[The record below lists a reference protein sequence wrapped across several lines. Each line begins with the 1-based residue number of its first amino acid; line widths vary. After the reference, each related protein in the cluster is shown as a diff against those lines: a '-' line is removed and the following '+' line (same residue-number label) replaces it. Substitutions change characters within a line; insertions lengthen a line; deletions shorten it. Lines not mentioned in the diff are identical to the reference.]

1 MITTGIIL
9 SKNGA
14 NSYNVNIPDLV
25 DGNETFNFV
34 ATVCSSIN
42 NKLDLKINDVVY
54 INFENN
60 RKENPIIV
68 GLAVKNSS
76 DSDIKLNSLEVN
88 HNLQFPQQTSIGSIN
103 STNLESLAGVSE
115 NIQNQ
120 LDNIDKKFSSV
131 KDNINKFNL
140 DISND
145 SNNLSSLQL
154 RIRELSASLDNLIDI
169 LGDSDSQS
177 SKTVWGRYNKASTD
191 LEDIKNFFSGVP
203 EDNTVVDLIDDIM
216 KTIDKGDS
224 KT

>member
-60 RKENPIIV
+60 RRENPIIIGV
-68 GLAVKNSS
+68 LVNDESNADVN
-76 DSDIKLNSLEVN
+76 LNSLKVKRN
-88 HNLQFPQQTSIGSIN
+88 FQLPQQTSIGAIN
-103 STNLESLAGVSE
+103 STNLNSLIGVSE

-120 LDNIDKKFSSV
+120 LDSIDKKFLDI
-131 KDNINKFNL
+131 KDEINKFDLNMSKCSDSLDNL
-140 DISND
+140 
-145 SNNLSSLQL
+145 QF
-154 RIRELSASLDNLIDI
+154 RVKELNASLDNFISI
-169 LGDSDSQS
+169 LGSSSDKS
-177 SKTVWGRYNKASTD
+177 SNTIYGRYNKASVD
-191 LEDIKNFFSGVP
+191 LENIKKFFSDIP
-203 EDNTVVDLIDDIM
+203 EDKTAVDLINDVM
-216 KTIDKGDS
+216 GTINKGV
-224 KT
+224 

>member
-60 RKENPIIV
+60 RRENPIIIGV
-68 GLAVKNSS
+68 LVNDESNADVN
-76 DSDIKLNSLEVN
+76 LNSLKVK
-88 HNLQFPQQTSIGSIN
+88 HNFQLPKQTSIGAIN
-103 STNLESLAGVSE
+103 STNLNSLIGVSE

-120 LDNIDKKFSSV
+120 LDSIDKKFLDI
-131 KDNINKFNL
+131 KDKINKFDLNISKGSDSL
-140 DISND
+140 DN
-145 SNNLSSLQL
+145 LQL
-154 RIRELSASLDNLIDI
+154 RLKELNASLDNFISI
-169 LGDSDSQS
+169 LGSSSDKS
-177 SKTVWGRYNKASTD
+177 SNTIYGRYNKASID
-191 LEDIKNFFSGVP
+191 LENIKKFFSDIP
-203 EDNTVVDLIDDIM
+203 EDKTAVDLINDVM
-216 KTIDKGDS
+216 GTIDKGV
-224 KT
+224 

>member
-60 RKENPIIV
+60 RRENPIIIGV
-68 GLAVKNSS
+68 LVNDESNADVN
-76 DSDIKLNSLEVN
+76 LNSLKVKRN
-88 HNLQFPQQTSIGSIN
+88 FQLPQQTSIGAIN
-103 STNLESLAGVSE
+103 STNLNSLIGVSE

-120 LDNIDKKFSSV
+120 LDSIDKKFLDI
-131 KDNINKFNL
+131 KDEINKFDLN
-140 DISND
+140 ISNGSD
-145 SNNLSSLQL
+145 SLDNLQL
-154 RIRELSASLDNLIDI
+154 RLKELNASLDNFISI
-169 LGDSDSQS
+169 LGSSSDKS
-177 SKTVWGRYNKASTD
+177 SNTIYGRYNKASVD
-191 LEDIKNFFSGVP
+191 LENIKKFFSDIP
-203 EDNTVVDLIDDIM
+203 EDKTAVDLINDVM
-216 KTIDKGDS
+216 GTINKGV
-224 KT
+224 

>member
-60 RKENPIIV
+60 RRENPIIIGV
-68 GLAVKNSS
+68 LVNDESNADVN
-76 DSDIKLNSLEVN
+76 LNSLKVKRN
-88 HNLQFPQQTSIGSIN
+88 FQLPKQTSIGAIN
-103 STNLESLAGVSE
+103 STNLNSLIGVSE

-120 LDNIDKKFSSV
+120 LDSIDKKFLDI
-131 KDNINKFNL
+131 KDKINKFDLNISKGSDSL
-140 DISND
+140 DN
-145 SNNLSSLQL
+145 LQL
-154 RIRELSASLDNLIDI
+154 RLKELNASLDNFISI
-169 LGDSDSQS
+169 LGSSSDKS
-177 SKTVWGRYNKASTD
+177 SNTIYGRYNKASID
-191 LEDIKNFFSGVP
+191 LENIKKFFSDIP
-203 EDNTVVDLIDDIM
+203 EDKTAVDLINDVM
-216 KTIDKGDS
+216 GTIDKGV
-224 KT
+224 

>member
-60 RKENPIIV
+60 RRENPIIIGV
-68 GLAVKNSS
+68 LVNDESNADVN
-76 DSDIKLNSLEVN
+76 LNSLKVKRN
-88 HNLQFPQQTSIGSIN
+88 FQLPQQTSIGAIN
-103 STNLESLAGVSE
+103 STNLNSLIGVSE

-120 LDNIDKKFSSV
+120 LDSIDKKFLDI
-131 KDNINKFNL
+131 KDKINKFDLNISKGSDSL
-140 DISND
+140 DN
-145 SNNLSSLQL
+145 LQL
-154 RIRELSASLDNLIDI
+154 RLKELNASLDNFISI
-169 LGDSDSQS
+169 LGSSSDKS
-177 SKTVWGRYNKASTD
+177 SNTIYGRYNKASID
-191 LEDIKNFFSGVP
+191 LENIKKFFSDIP
-203 EDNTVVDLIDDIM
+203 EDKTAVDLINDVM
-216 KTIDKGDS
+216 GTIDKGV
-224 KT
+224 